1 MTEDLH
7 RDLAAALRARAAPLV
22 PDPRALDRLLAG
34 SRVRSL
40 AKGEAALREGAVARE
55 VLFVGDGLLRMVSL
69 DPASG
74 AARTAQFFDRGQVIT
89 DAISFLTGAPAEQ
102 AIEALEPTRIL
113 SLPRSA
119 LLEAYGAD
127 HAIERFGRLM
137 VEEALIGTQ
146 RRASRLLTLSV
157 EERYETFLRTR
168 PEVARRLPQYLI
180 ASYLGVT
187 PEALSRVRDRIARA
201 GRKGRSAP

>member
-1 MTEDLH
+1 MAMTEDLR
-7 RDLAAALRARAAPLV
+7 RDLADALGRLTAPLV
-22 PDPRALDRLLAG
+22 PDPRALERLLAEC
-34 SRVRSL
+34 RVRTL
-40 AKGEAALREGAVARE
+40 TKGEAVLREGTVASE
-55 VLFVGDGLLRMVSL
+55 VFFVGDGLLRMVSV

-74 AARTAQFFDRGQVIT
+74 AARTAQFFDRGQMIT

-102 AIEALEPTRIL
+102 TIEALEPTRIL
-113 SLPRSA
+113 VLPRGA
-119 LLEAYGAD
+119 LVAAYEAD

-146 RRASRLLTLSV
+146 CRASRLLTLSV

-187 PEALSRVRDRIARA
+187 PEALSRVRGRIARA
-201 GRKGRSAP
+201 GRKG